1 MPEGYT
7 GLKPKGTIV
16 AFKRTLRHEFITF
29 VHLTKP
35 KALNI
40 EFFIAKRLNSRKE
53 TQKRFPGTIM
63 GIAVFGIALGLA
75 VMLVAISIVT
85 GFKEEISNKVI
96 GFGSHI
102 QILNYDSNFSFETSP
117 IDASPDFL
125 PLIKEIK
132 GVKHIQ
138 EFALKAGIV
147 KTQNDIQGL
156 VLKGVG
162 PDYDWGFF
170 DKSMLEGST
179 FRMKTDTVSNS
190 IVISSFLAKKLK
202 LKTGDS
208 FQMWFIQ
215 DTPRFRKFMVSGIY
229 ETSLQEFDKTFAITD
244 IRHIQRLSGWEANQ
258 VSGLEMMVSDFKDI
272 DRITAETDDIVST
285 SFFEDGSRLKV
296 VNIIEKYPQIF
307 DWLNLQDINVMV
319 IIILMLIVA
328 GINMISGLLI
338 IILDRTNM
346 IGILKALGTSNRSIR
361 RIFLYQS
368 SYLILKG
375 LLWGNV
381 LGIGLCLVQKYFG
394 IIHLDPASYYLT
406 TVPVNINLFN
416 IFLLN
421 AGTVLAILAFLIL
434 PSMLI
439 SRISPAESIRF
450 K

>member
-1 MPEGYT
+1 
-7 GLKPKGTIV
+7 
-16 AFKRTLRHEFITF
+16 
-29 VHLTKP
+29 
-35 KALNI
+35 
-40 EFFIAKRLNSRKE
+40 
-53 TQKRFPGTIM
+53 M

-102 QILNYDSNFSFETSP
+102 QILNYDSNVSYETNP
-117 IDASPDFL
+117 IPASPDFL
-125 PLIKEIK
+125 PRIKEVK
-132 GVKHIQ
+132 GIKHIQ
-138 EFALKAGIV
+138 AFAMKAGIV

-162 PDYDWGFF
+162 QDYDWSFF
-170 DKSMLEGST
+170 DKSMVEGSS
-179 FRMKTDTVSNS
+179 FRMNPDTVSNS

-215 DTPRFRKFMVSGIY
+215 DTPRFRKFYVSGVY
-229 ETSLQEFDKTFAITD
+229 ETSLQEFDKTFALVD
-244 IRHIQRLSGWEANQ
+244 IRHIQRLAGWDENQ
-258 VSGLEMMVSDFKDI
+258 VSGLEMMVTDFQDI
-272 DRITAETDDIVST
+272 DRITAEVDEIVST
-285 SFFEDGSRLKV
+285 AFFDDGSRLKV
-296 VNIIEKYPQIF
+296 VNIVEKYPQIF
-307 DWLNLQDINVMV
+307 DWLNLQDINVMI
-319 IIILMLIVA
+319 IIILMLVVA

-346 IGILKALGTSNRSIR
+346 IGILKALGTTNRSIR

-375 LLWGNV
+375 LLWGNL
-381 LGIGLCLVQKYFG
+381 LGISICLVQKYFG
-394 IIHLDPASYYLT
+394 IIRLDPASYYLS
-406 TVPVNINLFN
+406 TVPVNLDFFN

-421 AGTVLAILAFLIL
+421 TGTIAAILLFLIL

-439 SRISPAESIRF
+439 SRISPAEAIRF

>member
-1 MPEGYT
+1 
-7 GLKPKGTIV
+7 
-16 AFKRTLRHEFITF
+16 
-29 VHLTKP
+29 
-35 KALNI
+35 
-40 EFFIAKRLNSRKE
+40 
-53 TQKRFPGTIM
+53 M

-102 QILNYDSNFSFETSP
+102 QILNYDSNVSFETSP
-117 IDASPDFL
+117 IDANPEFL
-125 PLIKEIK
+125 PLIKNTEGIRHVQVF
-132 GVKHIQ
+132 G
-138 EFALKAGIV
+138 LKAGIV

-162 PDYDWGFF
+162 KDYDWSFF
-170 DKSMLEGST
+170 DKSMLEGGS
-179 FRMKTDTVSNS
+179 FRVNIDSVSNS

-202 LKTGDS
+202 LKIGDS

-215 DTPRFRKFMVSGIY
+215 DTPRFRKFIISGIY
-229 ETSLQEFDKTFAITD
+229 ETSLQEFDKTFAMVD
-244 IRHIQRLSGWEANQ
+244 ISHVQRLSGWSENQ
-258 VSGLEMMVSDFKDI
+258 VSGLEMMVDDFKYI
-272 DRITAETDDIVST
+272 DRITFEVNEIVSST
-285 SFFEDGSRLKV
+285 FFEDGSRLKV
-296 VNIIEKYPQIF
+296 LNIVEKYPQIF
-307 DWLNLQDINVMV
+307 DWLNLQDINVLV
-319 IIILMLIVA
+319 IIILMLVVA
-328 GINMISGLLI
+328 GINMISGLII

-375 LLWGNV
+375 LFWGNI
-381 LGIGLCLVQKYFG
+381 LGISLCMIQKEFS
-394 IIHLDPASYYLT
+394 IIKLDPESYYLT
-406 TVPVNINLFN
+406 AVPININLIN

-421 AGTVLAILAFLIL
+421 AGTVALILVFLIL

-439 SRISPAESIRF
+439 SRISPVESIRF

>member
-1 MPEGYT
+1 
-7 GLKPKGTIV
+7 
-16 AFKRTLRHEFITF
+16 
-29 VHLTKP
+29 
-35 KALNI
+35 LNT
-40 EFFIAKRLNSRKE
+40 EFFIAKRLISRKE
-53 TQKRFPGTIM
+53 TNKRFPGTIM

-102 QILNYDSNFSFETSP
+102 QILNYDSNVSFETSP
-117 IDASPDFL
+117 INTDPDFL
-125 PLIKEIK
+125 PLIENTEGI
-132 GVKHIQ
+132 KHIQ
-138 EFALKAGIV
+138 VFGLKAGIV
-147 KTQNDIQGL
+147 KTANDIQGL

-162 PDYDWGFF
+162 QDYDWSFF
-170 DKSMLEGST
+170 DKSMLEGNS
-179 FRMKTDTVSNS
+179 FPMVPDSVSNS

-215 DTPRFRKFMVSGIY
+215 DTPRFRKFTISGIY
-229 ETSLQEFDKTFAITD
+229 ETSLQEFDKTFAIVD
-244 IRHIQRLSGWEANQ
+244 IRHIQRLAGWDENQ
-258 VSGLEMMVSDFKDI
+258 VSGFEMMVYDFKYIDKITSDI
-272 DRITAETDDIVST
+272 NEIVAT
-285 SFFEDGSRLKV
+285 SFLGDGSRLKV
-296 VNIIEKYPQIF
+296 INIVEKYPQIF
-307 DWLNLQDINVMV
+307 DWLNLQDINVMI

-346 IGILKALGTSNRSIR
+346 IGVLKALGYANSSIR
-361 RIFLYQS
+361 KIFLYQS

-375 LLWGNV
+375 LFWGNL
-381 LGIGLCLVQKYFG
+381 LGISLCLIQKQFS
-394 IIHLDPASYYLT
+394 IISLDPTSYYLT
-406 TVPVNINLFN
+406 TVPINIDPFN
-416 IFLLN
+416 VLLLN
-421 AGTVLAILAFLIL
+421 AGTIVSILTFLIL

>member
-1 MPEGYT
+1 
-7 GLKPKGTIV
+7 
-16 AFKRTLRHEFITF
+16 
-29 VHLTKP
+29 
-35 KALNI
+35 
-40 EFFIAKRLNSRKE
+40 
-53 TQKRFPGTIM
+53 M

-102 QILNYDSNFSFETSP
+102 QILNYDSNVSFETSP
-117 IDASPDFL
+117 IDANPEFL
-125 PLIKEIK
+125 PLIKNTEGIRHVQVF
-132 GVKHIQ
+132 G
-138 EFALKAGIV
+138 LKAGIV

-162 PDYDWGFF
+162 KDYDWSFF
-170 DKSMLEGST
+170 DKSMLEGGS
-179 FRMKTDTVSNS
+179 FRVNIDSVSNS

-202 LKTGDS
+202 LKIGDS

-215 DTPRFRKFMVSGIY
+215 DTPRFRKFIISGIY
-229 ETSLQEFDKTFAITD
+229 ETSLQEFDKTFAMVD
-244 IRHIQRLSGWEANQ
+244 ISHVQRLSGWSENQ
-258 VSGLEMMVSDFKDI
+258 VSGLEMMVDDFKYI
-272 DRITAETDDIVST
+272 DRITFEVNEIVSST
-285 SFFEDGSRLKV
+285 FFEDGSRLKV
-296 VNIIEKYPQIF
+296 LNIVEKYPQIF
-307 DWLNLQDINVMV
+307 DWLNLQDINVLV
-319 IIILMLIVA
+319 IIILMLVVA
-328 GINMISGLLI
+328 GINMISGLII

-375 LLWGNV
+375 LFWGNL
-381 LGIGLCLVQKYFG
+381 LGISLCIIQKEFS
-394 IIHLDPASYYLT
+394 IIKLDPESYYLT
-406 TVPVNINLFN
+406 AVPININLIN

-421 AGTVLAILAFLIL
+421 AGTVALILVFLIL

-439 SRISPAESIRF
+439 SRISPVESIRF

>member
-1 MPEGYT
+1 MNT
-7 GLKPKGTIV
+7 
-16 AFKRTLRHEFITF
+16 
-29 VHLTKP
+29 
-35 KALNI
+35 

-53 TQKRFPGTIM
+53 TSKRFPGTIM

-102 QILNYDSNFSFETSP
+102 QILNYDSNVSYETSP
-117 IDASPDFL
+117 IEANPDFL
-125 PLIKEIK
+125 PRIKSTN
-132 GVKHIQ
+132 GVEHIQ
-138 EFALKAGIV
+138 VFALKAGIV

-162 PDYDWGFF
+162 QDYDWDFF
-170 DKSMLEGST
+170 DRSMLEGNS
-179 FRMKTDTVSNS
+179 FRLKMDSVSNS
-190 IVISSFLAKKLK
+190 IVISSFLAKRLK

-215 DTPRFRKFMVSGIY
+215 ETPRFRKFTISGIY
-229 ETSLQEFDKTFAITD
+229 ETSLQEFDKTFAMVD
-244 IRHIQRLSGWEANQ
+244 IRHIQRLSGWEENQ
-258 VSGLEMMVSDFKDI
+258 VSGLEMMVTDFDEI
-272 DRITAETDDIVST
+272 DRISYEVGEIVST
-285 SFFEDGSRLKV
+285 AFFGDGSRLKV
-296 VNIIEKYPQIF
+296 LNIVEKYPQIF
-307 DWLNLQDINVMV
+307 DWLNLQDVNVMV

-346 IGILKALGTSNRSIR
+346 IGILKALGTSNKSIR
-361 RIFLYQS
+361 KIFLYQA

-375 LLWGNV
+375 LLWGNL
-381 LGIGLCLVQKYFG
+381 LGISLCMLQKHFS
-394 IIHLDPASYYLT
+394 IIRLDPTSYYLT
-406 TVPVNINLFN
+406 TVPININLFN

-421 AGTVLAILAFLIL
+421 AGTVAVILTFLIL

-439 SRISPAESIRF
+439 SRISPAEAIRF

>member
-1 MPEGYT
+1 
-7 GLKPKGTIV
+7 
-16 AFKRTLRHEFITF
+16 
-29 VHLTKP
+29 
-35 KALNI
+35 
-40 EFFIAKRLNSRKE
+40 
-53 TQKRFPGTIM
+53 M

-102 QILNYDSNFSFETSP
+102 QILNYDSNVSFETSP
-117 IDASPDFL
+117 IDANPEFL
-125 PLIKEIK
+125 PRIKNTEGIRHVQVF
-132 GVKHIQ
+132 G
-138 EFALKAGIV
+138 LKAGIV

-162 PDYDWGFF
+162 KDYDWSFF
-170 DKSMLEGST
+170 DKSMLEGSS
-179 FRMKTDTVSNS
+179 FRINSDSVSNS

-215 DTPRFRKFMVSGIY
+215 DTPRFRKFTVSGIY
-229 ETSLQEFDKTFAITD
+229 ETSLQEFDKTFAMVD
-244 IRHIQRLSGWEANQ
+244 ISHVQRLSGWSENQ
-258 VSGLEMMVSDFKDI
+258 VSGLEMMVDDFRNI
-272 DRITAETDDIVST
+272 DRITFEVNEIVSST
-285 SFFEDGSRLKV
+285 FFEDGSRLKV
-296 VNIIEKYPQIF
+296 LNIVEKYPQIF
-307 DWLNLQDINVMV
+307 DWLNLQDINVLV
-319 IIILMLIVA
+319 IIILMLVVA

-375 LLWGNV
+375 LFWGNL
-381 LGIGLCLVQKYFG
+381 LGISLCVLQKQFS
-394 IIHLDPASYYLT
+394 IIKLDPASYYLT
-406 TVPVNINLFN
+406 TVPININLLN
-416 IFLLN
+416 IIILN
-421 AGTVLAILAFLIL
+421 SGTIAVIMAFLIL

>member
-1 MPEGYT
+1 
-7 GLKPKGTIV
+7 
-16 AFKRTLRHEFITF
+16 
-29 VHLTKP
+29 
-35 KALNI
+35 LNT
-40 EFFIAKRLNSRKE
+40 EYFIAKRLNSKKE
-53 TQKRFPGTIM
+53 TKKRFPGTIM
-63 GIAVFGIALGLA
+63 GIAVIGIALGLA

-102 QILNYDSNFSFETSP
+102 QILNYDSNVSFETNP
-117 IDASPDFL
+117 IDANPAFL
-125 PLIKEIK
+125 PQIRDIK
-132 GVKHIQ
+132 GIEHIQ
-138 EFALKAGIV
+138 VFGLKAGIV

-162 PDYDWGFF
+162 PDYDWSFF
-170 DKSMLEGST
+170 DKSMMEGLS
-179 FRMKTDTVSNS
+179 FRVKNDTVSNS
-190 IVISSFLAKKLK
+190 IVISAFLARKLK

-215 DTPRFRKFMVSGIY
+215 DTPRFRKFTISGIY
-229 ETSLQEFDKTFAITD
+229 ETSLQEFDKTFAMVD
-244 IRHIQRLSGWEANQ
+244 IRHIQRLSGWEENQ

-272 DRITAETDDIVST
+272 DRITNDVGEIVST
-285 SFFEDGSRLKV
+285 TFFEDGSRLKV
-296 VNIIEKYPQIF
+296 MNIVEKYPQIF

-346 IGILKALGTSNRSIR
+346 IGILKALGTNNRSIR
-361 RIFLYQS
+361 RIFMYQS

-375 LLWGNV
+375 VFWGNI
-381 LGIGLCLVQKYFG
+381 LGIGFCLVQKYFSL
-394 IIHLDPASYYLT
+394 ISLDPASYYLT
-406 TVPVNINLFN
+406 TVPINLNLLN

-421 AGTVLAILAFLIL
+421 AGTVIAILTFLIL

>member
-1 MPEGYT
+1 
-7 GLKPKGTIV
+7 
-16 AFKRTLRHEFITF
+16 
-29 VHLTKP
+29 
-35 KALNI
+35 
-40 EFFIAKRLNSRKE
+40 
-53 TQKRFPGTIM
+53 M

-102 QILNYDSNFSFETSP
+102 QILNYDSNVSYETSP
-117 IDASPDFL
+117 IEANPDFL
-125 PLIKEIK
+125 PRIKSTN
-132 GVKHIQ
+132 GVEHIQ
-138 EFALKAGIV
+138 VFALKAGIV

-162 PDYDWGFF
+162 QDYDWDFF
-170 DKSMLEGST
+170 DRSMLEGNS
-179 FRMKTDTVSNS
+179 FRLKMDSVSNS
-190 IVISSFLAKKLK
+190 IVISSFLAKRLK

-215 DTPRFRKFMVSGIY
+215 ETPRFRKFTISGIY
-229 ETSLQEFDKTFAITD
+229 ETSLQEFDKTFAMVD
-244 IRHIQRLSGWEANQ
+244 IRHIQRLSGWEENQ
-258 VSGLEMMVSDFKDI
+258 VSGLEMMVTDFDEI
-272 DRITAETDDIVST
+272 DRISYEVGEIVST
-285 SFFEDGSRLKV
+285 AFFGDGSRLKV
-296 VNIIEKYPQIF
+296 LNIVEKYPQIF
-307 DWLNLQDINVMV
+307 DWLNLQDVNVMV

-346 IGILKALGTSNRSIR
+346 IGILKALGTSNKSIR
-361 RIFLYQS
+361 KIFLYQA

-375 LLWGNV
+375 LLWGNL
-381 LGIGLCLVQKYFG
+381 LGISLCMLQKHFS
-394 IIHLDPASYYLT
+394 IIRLDPTSYYLT
-406 TVPVNINLFN
+406 TVPININLFN

-421 AGTVLAILAFLIL
+421 AGTVAVILTFLIL

-439 SRISPAESIRF
+439 SRISPAEAIRF

>member
-1 MPEGYT
+1 
-7 GLKPKGTIV
+7 
-16 AFKRTLRHEFITF
+16 

-35 KALNI
+35 KSLNT

-102 QILNYDSNFSFETSP
+102 QILNYDSNVSFETNP

-125 PLIKEIK
+125 PRIKSIK
-132 GVKHIQ
+132 GIKHIQ
-138 EFALKAGIV
+138 VFAMKAGIV

-162 PDYDWGFF
+162 QDYDWSFF
-170 DKSMLEGST
+170 DRSMVEGSS
-179 FRMKTDTVSNS
+179 FRMKNDTVSNS
-190 IVISSFLAKKLK
+190 IVISLFLAKKLK
-202 LKTGDS
+202 LRPGDS

-215 DTPRFRKFMVSGIY
+215 DTPRFRKFTISGIY
-229 ETSLQEFDKTFAITD
+229 ETSLQEFDKTFAIAD
-244 IRHIQRLSGWEANQ
+244 IRHIQRLAGWKENQ
-258 VSGLEMMVSDFKDI
+258 VSGLEMMVTDFKDI
-272 DRITAETDDIVST
+272 DRITLEVDEIVST

-296 VNIIEKYPQIF
+296 VNIVEKYPQIF

-319 IIILMLIVA
+319 IIILMLVVA

-346 IGILKALGTSNRSIR
+346 IGILKAMGTTNGSIR
-361 RIFLYQS
+361 KIFLYQS

-375 LLWGNV
+375 LLWGNI
-381 LGIGLCLVQKYFG
+381 LGISLCLLQKYFS
-394 IIHLDPASYYLT
+394 IIKLDPTSYYLT
-406 TVPVNINLFN
+406 TVPININFIS

-421 AGTVLAILAFLIL
+421 AGTIIVILLFLVL

>member
-1 MPEGYT
+1 MNTEY
-7 GLKPKGTIV
+7 
-16 AFKRTLRHEFITF
+16 
-29 VHLTKP
+29 
-35 KALNI
+35 
-40 EFFIAKRLNSRKE
+40 FIAKRLNSRKE
-53 TQKRFPGTIM
+53 TSKRFPGTIM
-63 GIAVFGIALGLA
+63 GIAVSGIAIGLA

-102 QILNYDSNFSFETSP
+102 QILNYDSNLSFETSP
-117 IDASPDFL
+117 IDDNPEFL
-125 PLIKEIK
+125 PRIKETE

-138 EFALKAGIV
+138 VFGLKAGIV

-162 PDYDWGFF
+162 KDYDWSFF
-170 DKSMLEGST
+170 DESMLEGNS
-179 FRMKTDTVSNS
+179 FRTNTDTVSNN

-202 LKTGDS
+202 LKSGDS

-215 DTPRFRKFMVSGIY
+215 DTPRFRKFSVSGIY
-229 ETSLQEFDKTFAITD
+229 ETSLQEFDKTFALVD
-244 IRHIQRLSGWEANQ
+244 IRHIQRLSGWESNQ
-258 VSGLEMMVSDFKDI
+258 VSGLEMMVSDFKYLNSV
-272 DRITAETDDIVST
+272 TEEVNEIVSST
-285 SFFEDGSRLKV
+285 FFEDGSRLKV
-296 VNIIEKYPQIF
+296 LNIVEKYPQIF
-307 DWLNLQDINVMV
+307 DWLNLQDVNVMI
-319 IIILMLIVA
+319 IIILMLTVA

-346 IGILKALGTSNRSIR
+346 IGILKALGATNLSIR

-375 LLWGNV
+375 LFWGN
-381 LGIGLCLVQKYFG
+381 LIGISLCFIQLKFG
-394 IIHLDPASYYLT
+394 IIRLDPTSYYLT
-406 TVPVNINLFN
+406 KVPVNIDFMN

-421 AGTVLAILAFLIL
+421 AGTVAAILAFLIL

>member
-1 MPEGYT
+1 MI
-7 GLKPKGTIV
+7 GLNT
-16 AFKRTLRHEFITF
+16 
-29 VHLTKP
+29 
-35 KALNI
+35 

-53 TQKRFPGTIM
+53 TSKRFPGTIM

-102 QILNYDSNFSFETSP
+102 QILNYDSNVSFETSP
-117 IDASPDFL
+117 IEANPDFL
-125 PLIKEIK
+125 PRIKNTN
-132 GVKHIQ
+132 GVAHIQ
-138 EFALKAGIV
+138 VFALKAGIV

-162 PDYDWGFF
+162 QDYDWNFF
-170 DKSMLEGST
+170 DRSMLEGNS
-179 FRMKTDTVSNS
+179 FRLKDDSVSNS
-190 IVISSFLAKKLK
+190 IVISSFLAKRLK

-215 DTPRFRKFMVSGIY
+215 ETPRFRKFTISGIY
-229 ETSLQEFDKTFAITD
+229 ETSLQEFDKTFAMVD
-244 IRHIQRLSGWEANQ
+244 IRHIQRLSGWEENQ
-258 VSGLEMMVSDFKDI
+258 VSGLEMMVTDFNEI
-272 DRITAETDDIVST
+272 DRISYEVNEIVST
-285 SFFEDGSRLKV
+285 AFFGDGSRLKV
-296 VNIIEKYPQIF
+296 LNIVEKYPQIF
-307 DWLNLQDINVMV
+307 DWLNLQDVNVMV

-346 IGILKALGTSNRSIR
+346 IGILKALGTSNQSIR
-361 RIFLYQS
+361 KIFLYQA

-375 LLWGNV
+375 LLWGNL
-381 LGIGLCLVQKYFG
+381 LGISLCLLQKHFSL
-394 IIHLDPASYYLT
+394 IRLDPTSYYLT
-406 TVPVNINLFN
+406 TVPINIDIFN

-421 AGTVLAILAFLIL
+421 AGTVAVILTFLIL

-439 SRISPAESIRF
+439 SRISPAEAIRF

>member
-1 MPEGYT
+1 MNT
-7 GLKPKGTIV
+7 
-16 AFKRTLRHEFITF
+16 
-29 VHLTKP
+29 
-35 KALNI
+35 
-40 EFFIAKRLNSRKE
+40 EFFIAKRLNSQKE
-53 TQKRFPGTIM
+53 TRKRFPGTIM

-85 GFKEEISNKVI
+85 GFKEEIRNKVI

-102 QILNYDSNFSFETSP
+102 QILNYDSNVSFETNP
-117 IDASPDFL
+117 IDASPVFL
-125 PLIKEIK
+125 PRIKNIN

-138 EFALKAGIV
+138 VFGLKAGIV

-162 PDYDWGFF
+162 QDYDWSFF
-170 DKSMLEGST
+170 DKSMLEGNS
-179 FRMKTDTVSNS
+179 FRIKNDTVSNS

-215 DTPRFRKFMVSGIY
+215 DTPRFRKFIISGIY
-229 ETSLQEFDKTFAITD
+229 ETSLQEFDKTFAIMD
-244 IRHIQRLSGWEANQ
+244 LRHIQRLSGWEENQ
-258 VSGLEMMVSDFKDI
+258 VSGLEMMVSDFKEI
-272 DRITAETDDIVST
+272 DQITTKVNEIVST
-285 SFFEDGSRLKV
+285 SFFGDGSRLKV
-296 VNIIEKYPQIF
+296 INIVEKYPQIF
-307 DWLNLQDINVMV
+307 DWLNLQDINVMI
-319 IIILMLIVA
+319 IIILMLLVA

-346 IGILKALGTSNRSIR
+346 IGILKALGTTNRSIR
-361 RIFLYQS
+361 NIFLYQS
-368 SYLILKG
+368 AYLITKG
-375 LLWGNV
+375 LLWGNI
-381 LGIGLCLVQKYFG
+381 LGISLCLLQKYFG
-394 IIHLDPASYYLT
+394 IIHLDPTSYYLS
-406 TVPVNINLFN
+406 TVPVNINFIN

-421 AGTVLAILAFLIL
+421 AGTVIAILTFLIL

>member
-1 MPEGYT
+1 MNT
-7 GLKPKGTIV
+7 
-16 AFKRTLRHEFITF
+16 
-29 VHLTKP
+29 
-35 KALNI
+35 

-53 TQKRFPGTIM
+53 TRKRFPGTIM

-102 QILNYDSNFSFETSP
+102 QILNYDSNVSFETSP
-117 IDASPDFL
+117 IDASPEFL
-125 PLIKEIK
+125 PRIKNIE
-132 GVKHIQ
+132 GVRHLQ
-138 EFALKAGIV
+138 VFALKAGIV
-147 KTQNDIQGL
+147 KTDNDIQGL

-162 PDYDWGFF
+162 GDYDWSFF
-170 DKSMLEGST
+170 DKSMIDGNS
-179 FRMKTDTVSNS
+179 FRPDSNSVSNS
-190 IVISSFLAKKLK
+190 IVISSFLARKLK
-202 LKTGDS
+202 LKPGDS

-215 DTPRFRKFMVSGIY
+215 DSPRFRKFTISGVY
-229 ETSLQEFDKTFAITD
+229 ETSLQEFDQTFALVD
-244 IRHIQRLSGWEANQ
+244 IRHIQRLSGWENNQ
-258 VSGLEMMVSDFKDI
+258 VSGIEMMVNDFKEI
-272 DRITAETDDIVST
+272 DPITSDVNDIVST
-285 SFFEDGSRLKV
+285 SFFGDGSRLKV

-307 DWLNLQDINVMV
+307 DWLNLQDINVMI
-319 IIILMLIVA
+319 IIILMLVVA

-346 IGILKALGTSNRSIR
+346 IGILKALGTSNQSIR
-361 RIFLYQS
+361 KIFLYQS

-375 LLWGNV
+375 LFWGNI
-381 LGIGLCLVQKYFG
+381 LGTGLCFFQKKFSL
-394 IIHLDPASYYLT
+394 ISLDPASYYLT
-406 TVPVNINLFN
+406 TVPVNINIVN

-421 AGTVLAILAFLIL
+421 AGTVAVILMFLLL

>member
-1 MPEGYT
+1 
-7 GLKPKGTIV
+7 
-16 AFKRTLRHEFITF
+16 
-29 VHLTKP
+29 
-35 KALNI
+35 
-40 EFFIAKRLNSRKE
+40 
-53 TQKRFPGTIM
+53 M

-102 QILNYDSNFSFETSP
+102 QILNYDSNVSFETSP
-117 IDASPDFL
+117 INTDPDFL
-125 PLIKEIK
+125 PLIENTEGI
-132 GVKHIQ
+132 KHIQ
-138 EFALKAGIV
+138 VFGLKAGIV
-147 KTQNDIQGL
+147 KTANDIQGL

-162 PDYDWGFF
+162 QDYDWSFF
-170 DKSMLEGST
+170 DKSMLEGNS
-179 FRMKTDTVSNS
+179 FPMVPDSVSNS

-215 DTPRFRKFMVSGIY
+215 DTPRFRKFTISGIY
-229 ETSLQEFDKTFAITD
+229 ETSLQEFDKTFAIVD
-244 IRHIQRLSGWEANQ
+244 IRHIQRLAGWDENQ
-258 VSGLEMMVSDFKDI
+258 VSGFEMMVYDFKYIDKITSDI
-272 DRITAETDDIVST
+272 NEIVAT
-285 SFFEDGSRLKV
+285 SFLGDGSRLKV
-296 VNIIEKYPQIF
+296 INIVEKYPQIF
-307 DWLNLQDINVMV
+307 DWLNLQDINVMI

-346 IGILKALGTSNRSIR
+346 IGVLKALGYANSSIR
-361 RIFLYQS
+361 KIFLYQS

-375 LLWGNV
+375 LFWGNL
-381 LGIGLCLVQKYFG
+381 LGISLCMLQKQFS
-394 IIHLDPASYYLT
+394 IISLDPTSYYLT
-406 TVPVNINLFN
+406 TVPINIDPFN
-416 IFLLN
+416 VLLLN
-421 AGTVLAILAFLIL
+421 AGTIVSILTFLIL